1 MITDSNLVR
10 YRRHFHAHPELSLVE
25 FETARFIERELRDM
39 GYDELHTGVGGT
51 GILATLKGGKP
62 GPVTLLRADMDALPI
77 QEQNQVSYRSENDGV
92 MHACGHDGHMAI
104 LLGAARELQ
113 QRRDDVRGT

>member
-1 MITDSNLVR
+1 MPSTLAPTEELVR

-25 FETARFIERELRDM
+25 FETAKFIERELRECEF
-39 GYDELHTGVGGT
+39 DELRTGIAGT

-77 QEQNQVSYRSENDGV
+77 QELNENEYASQTPGV
-92 MHACGHDGHMAI
+92 MHACGHD
-104 LLGAARELQ
+104 
-113 QRRDDVRGT
+113 